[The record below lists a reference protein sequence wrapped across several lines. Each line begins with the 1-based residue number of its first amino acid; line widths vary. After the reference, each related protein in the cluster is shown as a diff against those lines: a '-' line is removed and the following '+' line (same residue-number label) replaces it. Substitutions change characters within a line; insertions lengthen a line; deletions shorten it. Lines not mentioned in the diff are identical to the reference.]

1 MAFRT
6 TANFDAPIP
15 GQSLTAE
22 LGARPWQTPPEFP
35 TIEEAIEYYIPRL
48 SDANNAVRML
58 EVIERGIPLTALA
71 EVLTL
76 AGVMEGK
83 HTVDVGVLISPIL
96 VEFMEGM
103 AKVAEIEYTLGDVDE
118 GMQADPK
125 LVADAMK
132 ELKDSRTEITKEFK
146 EFKEQDEEIQP
157 AVDEKPV
164 GLMARRGE

>member
-22 LGARPWQTPPEFP
+22 LGARPWQTPPEFT

-48 SDANNAVRML
+48 SNANNAVRML

-83 HTVDVGVLISPIL
+83 HTVDVGILISPVL

-132 ELKDSRTEITKEFK
+132 ELKDSRTKITKEFK